1 MKHILVLGA
10 GLSSA
15 TLIQFLLSEA
25 GRCNWL
31 ITIGDKSEIHARQKA
46 NNHPNSRPLYFDVF
60 NYEQRVNEIRKADI
74 VISML
79 PSSLHHL
86 VAQTCVALY
95 KHLITPS
102 YISEPMQKLDSKAR
116 MNGVLLLNELG
127 LDPGIDHIA
136 AMELIDNIKAGENRI
151 TAFKSYTGGLV
162 APDFDNNPW
171 NYKFTWN
178 PKNVVLAG
186 QGVSKYIEN
195 GECKYV
201 PYHRLFTQ
209 TEEIKVLQY
218 GTYEAYPNRNSLQ
231 YVDLYGLHDVPTL
244 IRGTLRRP
252 GFCEAWNIFVQ
263 LGITDDTYKIANSEN
278 MSYRELVTA
287 FLPGGKHQYLEKQF
301 ADFFQLKMNSEI
313 MKKMQWLGIFSLQK
327 SGINNASPAEMLLH
341 LLQKKWQ
348 LYPDDKDMIVM
359 QLQIE
364 YVNQDGIKKRKV
376 WSMVVEGANP
386 IHTAMAQ
393 TVGYPVGIAVKLIL
407 EKKIELTGV
416 QIPTRKEI
424 YEPVMRQLN
433 GLGIQFKDEKQPDK
447 MTSIV

>member
-25 GRCNWL
+25 ERNNWL

-46 NNHPNSRPLYFDVF
+46 NNHPNSRPMHFDIF
-60 NYEQRVNEIRKADI
+60 NREQRINEIRKADI

-79 PSSLHHL
+79 PASLHHL
-86 VAQTCVALY
+86 VAETCVAMY

-102 YISEPMQKLDSKAR
+102 YISESMQKLDSKAKK
-116 MNGVLLLNELG
+116 NGVLLLNELG

-136 AMELIDNIKAGENRI
+136 AMKLIDTIKADGNTI

-162 APDFDNNPW
+162 APDYDNNPW

-195 GECKYV
+195 GVYRYV

-209 TEEIKVLQY
+209 TENVEILQY

-231 YVDLYGLHDVPTL
+231 YVDLYGLHGVNTL

-252 GFCEAWNIFVQ
+252 GFCKAWNIFVQ
-263 LGITDDTYKIANSEN
+263 LGVTDDSYKIADSEN
-278 MSYRELVTA
+278 MSYRDLVTA
-287 FLPGGKHQYLEKQF
+287 FLPGNGYQSLENRF
-301 ADFFQLKMNSEI
+301 ADFFRLKIHSDI
-313 MKKMQWLGIFSLQK
+313 MKKMQWLGIFSNQK
-327 SGINNASPAEMLLH
+327 AGIKNASPAEMLLH
-341 LLQKKWQ
+341 LLQQKWQ
-348 LYPDDKDMIVM
+348 LFPNDKDMIVM
-359 QLQIE
+359 QLKIE
-364 YVNQDGIKKRKV
+364 YKTPAGEKAQKIT
-376 WSMVVEGANP
+376 SMVVEGENP

-393 TVGYPVGIAVKLIL
+393 TVGYPIGIAVKLIL

-416 QIPTRKEI
+416 QIPTKKEI
-424 YEPVMRQLN
+424 YEPTMQQLN
-433 GLGIQFKDEKQPDK
+433 NFGVHFR
-447 MTSIV
+447 